1 MSMQREPGPRRV
13 GLDEMNGADGWDN
26 RFSASY
32 LDGLS
37 PRMIS

>member
-1 MSMQREPGPRRV
+1 MSMQRAPGPRRV
-13 GLDEMNGADGWDN
+13 GLDEMKGDGWDN
-26 RFSASY
+26 RFFASY